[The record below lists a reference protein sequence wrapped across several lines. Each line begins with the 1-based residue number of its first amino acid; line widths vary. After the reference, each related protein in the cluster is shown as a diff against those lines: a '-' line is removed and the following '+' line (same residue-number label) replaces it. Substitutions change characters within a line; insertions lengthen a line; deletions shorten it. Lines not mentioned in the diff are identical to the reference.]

1 MYTMFVTIFGLLAAA
16 GSAWSQ
22 ASRPSPQDAE
32 SQVRALQN
40 ELIAAYI
47 HRDIAAL
54 ERILGAEY
62 SFVESHGRMLSRADL
77 IENFRSGDR
86 VLRSY
91 TIDDDRVQVYGNA
104 AVMTY
109 HYRSNEQYRGQ
120 DQSGDFR
127 FIRVF
132 AKREGRW
139 LMVAGQETAVKQ

>member
-1 MYTMFVTIFGLLAAA
+1 MYTMFVTIVGLLAAA

-32 SQVRALQN
+32 SQVRALQS
-40 ELIAAYI
+40 ELVAAYI
-47 HRDIAAL
+47 HRDVAAL

-62 SFVESHGRMLSRADL
+62 IFVESHGRML

-91 TIDDDRVQVYGNA
+91 TIDDDRVQVYGNV

>member
-62 SFVESHGRMLSRADL
+62 TFGESHGRMLSRAEL

-104 AVMTY
+104 ALMTY
-109 HYRSNEQYRGQ
+109 HYRSSEQYPCLAHTG
-120 DQSGDFR
+120 SCR
-127 FIRVF
+127 FLR
-132 AKREGRW
+132 
-139 LMVAGQETAVKQ
+139 